1 VKSAGED
8 KEETMP
14 DFHEVLFPLDI
25 ALKSAGGPE
34 RKTEIVAL
42 GSGREERNARWAH
55 SRRRYDAG
63 YGVKTLDALS
73 AVVAFFEERR
83 GRLHGF
89 RWRDR
94 LDHSS
99 APPGASVTP
108 LDQAIG
114 TGNGSATAF
123 QLAKTYGATYAP
135 YGRPIRKPLA
145 GSVRV
150 AVNGTEQTEGSAFSV
165 DVTTGIVTF
174 LSGHV
179 PASGASVRA
188 GFLFDVPVRFDTD
201 YLEVDLSAFAA
212 GSVARIPLVEI
223 KL

>member
-1 VKSAGED
+1 MS
-8 KEETMP
+8 
-14 DFHEVLFPLDI
+14 FHEILFPLDI

-63 YGVKTLDALS
+63 YGVKTLDGLS
-73 AVVAFFEERR
+73 QVVAFFEERR

-99 APPGASVTP
+99 AAPGANVTP
-108 LDQAIG
+108 LDQMLG
-114 TGNGSATAF
+114 TGDGARTTF
-123 QLAKTYGATYAP
+123 PLLKLYGAAYAP
-135 YGRPIRKPLA
+135 YQRPIAKPVA
-145 GSVRV
+145 GSLRV
-150 AVNGTEQTEGSAFSV
+150 SVSGAEQAAGMAFAC
-165 DVTTGIVTF
+165 DTTTGIVTF
-174 LSGHV
+174 LPGHV
-179 PASGASVRA
+179 PVAGALVRA
-188 GFLFDVPVRFDTD
+188 GFLFDVPVRFDAD

-212 GSVARIPLVEI
+212 GSVPRIPLVEI

>member
-1 VKSAGED
+1 MSA
-8 KEETMP
+8 
-14 DFHEVLFPLDI
+14 FHEILFPLDI

-34 RKTEIVAL
+34 RRTDIVTL

-63 YGVKTLDALS
+63 YGVKGLDALS

-99 APPGASVTP
+99 AAPGAGVTP
-108 LDQAIG
+108 FDQTLGIG
-114 TGNGSATAF
+114 DGMRTTFVLVKRYGSVH
-123 QLAKTYGATYAP
+123 AP
-135 YGRPIRKPLA
+135 YARAIAKPVA

-150 AVNGTEQTEGSAFSV
+150 AVAGVEKTLGTHFTCDTAAGMVE
-165 DVTTGIVTF
+165 F
-174 LSGHV
+174 LPGHV
-179 PASGASVRA
+179 PAAAASVTA

-212 GSVARIPLVEI
+212 GAIPRIPLIE
-223 KL
+223 LRL